1 MEGVGKMSIW
11 SDPIWLAMQGGGGG
25 GGGKFSL
32 RFTNAADELI
42 WRPNNLG
49 VEDVLQ
55 YPHDIQ
61 YPSKIYIEPVYTP
74 GPVEIVPWASGTDA
88 QIAAMIDALDDGR
101 ITLAETGWHVGNER
115 QVTLSAMA
123 ATGVGES
130 HAAQTVTLV
139 LMDSGHYDLVTPTQ
153 AGRTTDHFVV
163 GLKDVLAELG
173 YMNSSGTNA
182 GSWKDSKR
190 RAWCNQVFR
199 MAMPEYLRQRFKQ
212 FKVIS
217 ATEYNAST
225 VTTTEDFFAL
235 FAEKEIFNA
244 RMYSN
249 TTEAA
254 ALTQI
259 EYYATAAHR
268 IKKQGENGSA
278 AYWWQRSPRASYS
291 SNFCYVNS
299 SGSADHNSASY
310 TYGLAPFGCI

>member
-1 MEGVGKMSIW
+1 MEGVGEMSIW
-11 SDPIWLAMQGGGGG
+11 SDPIWLAMQGGGG

-42 WRPNNLG
+42 WRQNNLSI
-49 VEDVLQ
+49 EDVLQ

-61 YPSKIYIEPVYTP
+61 YPSKIYIEPAYTP

-88 QIAAMIDALDDGR
+88 QIAAMIDALDNGQL
-101 ITLAETGWHVGNER
+101 TVAETGWQVGNER
-115 QVTLSAMA
+115 QVTLGAMS

-139 LMDSGHYDLVTPTQ
+139 LMDSGHYELVAPTP

-163 GLKDVLAELG
+163 GLKNALVENG
-173 YMNSSGTNA
+173 YMNASGGNT

-190 RAWCNQVFR
+190 RTWCNQVFR

-217 ATEYNAST
+217 ATEYTAST

-235 FAEKEIFNA
+235 FAEKEIFNT
-244 RMYSN
+244 RTNS
-249 TTEAA
+249 TTAEAA

-259 EYYATAAHR
+259 EYYATASNRA
-268 IKKQGENGSA
+268 KKQGESGAVTN
-278 AYWWQRSPRASYS
+278 WWERSPGYINTS
-291 SNFCYVNS
+291 SVCFVS
-299 SGSADHNSASY
+299 LSGNSASQ
-310 TYGLAPFGCI
+310 TSASSTIGLAPFGCI